1 MSRRDID
8 PEQAR
13 RAADG
18 ELAEGESVP
27 ASAADAVAF
36 ERELRSRV
44 ADAMREAPRPGD
56 LRTSV
61 LLHVVSRLEEER
73 KERRARR
80 APPGRRHTLMRAAA
94 LLCVLLAGVGIGRF
108 TRVVSVYEPPMVYS
122 EDVEESGLGGGL
134 GGGLDDLLRER
145 FFDGE
150 EDTPLSYRHLLG
162 ECENALA
169 ATTAWLGSLPLLACN
184 LEQGV
189 RLVGIGPIPHPGP
202 GRGSLMVYEVEIG
215 WEVERVTVF
224 VEAPTEAPRKREE
237 GRVVSLD
244 AGPRHVLWWVQD
256 GLVYHAVAES
266 FEAAERVVAAMGLGP
281 AISKV
286 PEIPVA
292 GVPK

>member
-1 MSRRDID
+1 MSRQPLD

-27 ASAADAVAF
+27 GSAADAVAF

-44 ADAMREAPRPGD
+44 ADAMRETPRPGD

-73 KERRARR
+73 DERRARR
-80 APPGRRHTLMRAAA
+80 IPGRRHTLMRGAA

-108 TRVVSVYEPPMVYS
+108 TRVASTYEPPMDYS

-134 GGGLDDLLRER
+134 DDFLRER

-150 EDTPLSYRHLLG
+150 EEAPLSYRHLLG

-184 LEQGV
+184 PDQGV
-189 RLVGIGPIPHPGP
+189 RLVGIGPFPHPGP
-202 GRGSLMVYEVEIG
+202 GRGSLMVYDVEFG
-215 WEVERVTVF
+215 WDVERVTVF
-224 VEAPTEAPRKREE
+224 VEAPSEAPRKREE
-237 GRVVSLD
+237 GRVVSLN
-244 AGPRHVLWWVQD
+244 AGPRQVLWWVQD

-286 PEIPVA
+286 PEIPVG